1 MKLPTAIQVNEVG
14 PRDGLQN
21 EKVILTTAQKCSMI
35 QQLTDAGTTYVEV
48 ASFVHPK
55 WMPPL
60 ADGMDVLKQLQRK
73 NGVTYAA
80 LVPNMKGLE
89 RALEAN
95 VDEVSVFFSAS
106 EAHNQAN
113 LNRSIEET
121 LPIIKEVVE
130 EALRAGKTVRG
141 YLSTVIACPYAG
153 YIEPSITKKYTE
165 FLLECGVRE
174 VSLGETIG
182 VAVPSQVEALLDE
195 LTSTIRPEQ
204 LAMHF
209 HDTYGMAIANIVA
222 SFPYGITTFDSSVGG
237 VGGCPYAKGAAGNV
251 STEDVLYLCEKMNI
265 STGIDRE
272 KIVDVSEWLAIQLQ
286 RTLPSKQLQI
296 RKGAH

>member
-1 MKLPTAIQVNEVG
+1 MKLPTKIQINEVG

-21 EKVILTTAQKCSMI
+21 ERVILTTDQKLSMI
-35 QQLTDAGTTYVEV
+35 QQLTDAGATYVEV

-60 ADGMDVLKQLQRK
+60 ADGMDVLKRLDRQP
-73 NGVTYAA
+73 GVTYAA

-89 RALEAN
+89 RAMEVD

-113 LNRSIEET
+113 LNRSIQET
-121 LPIIKEVVE
+121 LPIVKEVVE
-130 EALRAGKTVRG
+130 EATRAGKTVRG
-141 YLSTVIACPYAG
+141 YLSTVISCPYAG
-153 YIEPSITKKYTE
+153 YIEPAITKKYTE

-182 VAVPSQVEALLDE
+182 VATPNQVESLLDE
-195 LTSTIRPEQ
+195 LIPTIRPNQ

-251 STEDVLYLCEKMNI
+251 STEDLLYLCEQMNI
-265 STGIDRE
+265 HTGMNRE
-272 KIVDVSEWLAIQLQ
+272 KIVDVSEWLAMQLQ

-296 RKGAH
+296 RKGAN